1 MSAGPTQRNIDAI
14 VKLEQEFLEQRTFA
28 NRLVDLIVDAAGTM
42 TTFAL
47 HGALFA
53 GWIVVNLGLVPGIK
67 PFDPFPFILLTM
79 TVSMEGVILALF
91 VLMKQNRMSR
101 RADERDHLHLQ
112 VNLLAEKEVTK
123 MLQMQSRICEK
134 LGVSQ
139 PLTDPEV
146 RELSEDT
153 AVDRLARDLK
163 ERLPEE

>member
-28 NRLVDLIVDAAGTM
+28 NRLVDFIVDAAGTM

-53 GWIVVNLGLVPGIK
+53 AWIVVNLGVVPGIK

-112 VNLLAEKEVTK
+112 VNLLAEKEITK
-123 MLQMQSRICEK
+123 MLQMQSRVCEK
-134 LGVSQ
+134 LGIHQ
-139 PLTDPEV
+139 PLADPEMK
-146 RELSEDT
+146 ELSQDT

-163 ERLPEE
+163 EKLPEE